1 MAQYKDL
8 NGDNFGN
15 GLGTGTTFKII
26 NSGSNT
32 GNIYL
37 SGSGGYVNSPTG
49 ITKAALDAGI
59 NVKFENDSI
68 CQVLVEVENG
78 ACAGTTA
85 EAYWCTTP
93 TPTPT
98 TTPTPTNLAVFSNS
112 NFFSVRAQGDLT
124 SSGGDTDASTACGV
138 VGNGSNSRTID
149 IHKDSGNGQSNNY
162 PEVNDILKIS
172 GTGINGNFL
181 SYSGDFGSGPETKS
195 VALNAGGQVQSLAD
209 C

>member
-59 NVKFENDSI
+59 NVKFENDSM
-68 CQVLVEVENG
+68 
-78 ACAGTTA
+78 
-85 EAYWCTTP
+85 
-93 TPTPT
+93 
-98 TTPTPTNLAVFSNS
+98 AV
-112 NFFSVRAQGDLT
+112 
-124 SSGGDTDASTACGV
+124 C
-138 VGNGSNSRTID
+138 
-149 IHKDSGNGQSNNY
+149 NNY
-162 PEVNDILKIS
+162 QNKVPNFSFNRCETLRDMNKPKSSPMITQKCCFQRQIYHQNLFPLAGKTKNNICVSLIS
-172 GTGINGNFL
+172 TNIEF
-181 SYSGDFGSGPETKS
+181 
-195 VALNAGGQVQSLAD
+195 NA
-209 C
+209 